1 MAKTLEEI
9 LEEEKPEVVLRAFRR
24 ADEMLRELEHGT
36 LQQAEHCQASNSR
49 SHQD

>member
-1 MAKTLEEI
+1 MAKTLEEV

-24 ADEMLRELEHGT
+24 ANEILRELEHGT
-36 LQQAEHCQASNSR
+36 AQQAEDCQASDSR